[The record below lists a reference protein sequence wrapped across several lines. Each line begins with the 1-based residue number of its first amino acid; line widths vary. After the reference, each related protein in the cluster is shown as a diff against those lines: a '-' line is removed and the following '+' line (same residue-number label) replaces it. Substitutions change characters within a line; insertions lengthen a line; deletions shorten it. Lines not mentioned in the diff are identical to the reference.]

1 MLPSSNSTSIRIRK
15 NVRQALEDERLS
27 GESLSDTIRRL
38 LLKHGAIIQPAGNG
52 HVAVRLRQRG

>member
-38 LLKHGAIIQPAGNG
+38 LLKHGTIIQPAGNG